1 MRPSLFLLLAVAAA
15 TARANDIAATL
26 PIDKVTV
33 YRGSA
38 IVTRAGI
45 VEIPAGEHRLIV
57 RGLPDGVDPATLRL
71 SARSSGLK
79 LGAIEAQRIIE
90 GDLVGAAERV
100 LNRKLRDLADQK
112 AAIEDDIVSAQAQIK
127 LLEAVAADPTGSG
140 SNAQPVAPASLPT
153 LITAVGNGDAV
164 ARARVR
170 NARLQIRDL
179 DEQIA
184 ATRAELGK
192 VATNRKAT
200 TELRASIIAT
210 GGGSVPVSLDYQMSG
225 VGWSWQYEARLD
237 SQKKKVSLVRQAQLS
252 QGTGEDWK
260 NIELTISTAR
270 PGLNATTPPLA
281 SAFLSFVPQ
290 QAYGYT
296 GGGSLDE
303 VVVTGSRRS
312 ARNSVQNSPSALA
325 VKAEDIGTFPDKSVP
340 EALQRMTTV
349 SAEVYASDFVADYRI
364 PGRVNVTADRQP
376 RVYPIGDD
384 ELDVEL
390 VARANLA
397 ADRAAYLEAKLT
409 YKNDLPIDA
418 GDVQLYR
425 DDAFVGLGELP
436 LVLPGADVRIPFGQ
450 DDRIRVVVRDEREE
464 SGNTGVIS
472 KEKVEEHKRRF
483 EITSYH
489 SLPFPIEIVDRV
501 PVAHADDIRIEV
513 LKGAT
518 PPTTKDLD
526 GHAGVYLWR
535 LAGEPRKTETIR
547 HYYSVRFPRSRQLQ
561 QSEGR

>member
-1 MRPSLFLLLAVAAA
+1 MRSTTALLLAVTAASA
-15 TARANDIAATL
+15 HGADITATL

-38 IVTRAGI
+38 IVTRTGI

-57 RGLPDGVDPATLRL
+57 RGLPDGLDPATLRL
-71 SARSSGLK
+71 AARTGGLK

-90 GDLVGAAERV
+90 GDLVGATERT

-112 AAIEDDIVSAQAQIK
+112 AAIEDDILSAQAQIK
-127 LLEAVAADPTGSG
+127 LLEAVTADPAGSG
-140 SNAQPVAPASLPT
+140 INAQPVAPAVIPT
-153 LITAVGNGDAV
+153 LVSAVGSGDAA

-184 ATRAELGK
+184 ATKAELGK
-192 VATNRKAT
+192 VATHRKAT
-200 TELRASIIAT
+200 TELRASITAI
-210 GGGSVPVSLDYQMSG
+210 GGGAVPVSLDYQMAD

-237 SQKKKVSLVRQAQLS
+237 SQKKKVALVRQAQLS

-260 NIELTISTAR
+260 NIELTISTSR

-281 SAFLSFVPQ
+281 SAFLSFVPARQ
-290 QAYGYT
+290 YGYA
-296 GGGSLDE
+296 GEMAE
-303 VVVTGSRRS
+303 VIVTGSRRS
-312 ARNSVQNSPSALA
+312 TRGSAQNSSAA
-325 VKAEDIGTFPDKSVP
+325 QAIMSEDIGAFPDKALAAP
-340 EALQRMTTV
+340 LQRV

-384 ELDVEL
+384 VLDVEL
-390 VARANLA
+390 IARANLA
-397 ADRAAYLEAKLT
+397 ADRAAYLEAKLN
-409 YKNDLPIDA
+409 YKSDLPIDA
-418 GDVQLYR
+418 GEVQLFR

-450 DDRIRVVVRDEREE
+450 DDRIRIVVRDEREE

-472 KEKVEEHKRRF
+472 KEKLEQHKRRF

-489 SLPFPIEIVDRV
+489 SLPFPIEIIDRV
-501 PVAHADDIRIEV
+501 PVARADDIRIEV

-518 PPTTKDLD
+518 PPTTRDLE

-547 HYYSVRFPRSRQLQ
+547 HYYSVRFPRARQLQ
-561 QSEGR
+561 QSESN